1 MNVYLLNDN
10 RIIIMPIYSMEGN
23 IGVGKTTFINMV
35 KQLHKTREIIVLE
48 EPVAE
53 WLSIKNNENKTIL
66 ELFYADQNKYAFSF
80 QMMAYISRI
89 ALLKQTIREHPQ
101 AIIITERSVY
111 TDKHVFA
118 KMLFDE
124 GKIEKVNYEIYNKWF
139 EHFIEDVPI
148 SKIIYLRCTPAIAH
162 SRVIKRN
169 RPGETI
175 TLDYLTK
182 CHTYHEEWIE
192 QSNVPCMILDAN
204 KENTNTNV
212 DNWNKELSTFL
223 NI

>member
-1 MNVYLLNDN
+1 
-10 RIIIMPIYSMEGN
+10 MPIYSMEGN

-162 SRVIKRN
+162 SRVIKRE

-182 CHTYHEEWIE
+182 CHRYHEEWIE
-192 QSNVPCMILDAN
+192 QSTVPYIILDAN

>member
-1 MNVYLLNDN
+1 
-10 RIIIMPIYSMEGN
+10 MPIYSMEGN

>member
-1 MNVYLLNDN
+1 
-10 RIIIMPIYSMEGN
+10 MPIYSMEGN

-35 KQLHKTREIIVLE
+35 KQLHKTRKIIVLE

-192 QSNVPCMILDAN
+192 QSTVPYMILDAN

>member
-1 MNVYLLNDN
+1 M
-10 RIIIMPIYSMEGN
+10 
-23 IGVGKTTFINMV
+23 
-35 KQLHKTREIIVLE
+35 
-48 EPVAE
+48 
-53 WLSIKNNENKTIL
+53 
-66 ELFYADQNKYAFSF
+66 
-80 QMMAYISRI
+80 
-89 ALLKQTIREHPQ
+89 QTIREHPQ

-192 QSNVPCMILDAN
+192 QSTVPYMILDAN

>member
-1 MNVYLLNDN
+1 
-10 RIIIMPIYSMEGN
+10 MPIYSMEGN

-148 SKIIYLRCTPAIAH
+148 SKIIYLRCIPAIAH

-192 QSNVPCMILDAN
+192 QSTVPYIILDAN

-212 DNWNKELSTFL
+212 DNWNKELFTFL

>member
-1 MNVYLLNDN
+1 
-10 RIIIMPIYSMEGN
+10 MPIYSIEGN

-35 KQLHKTREIIVLE
+35 KKLHKTREIIVLE
-48 EPVAE
+48 EPVDE

-111 TDKHVFA
+111 TDRHVFA

-139 EHFIEDVPI
+139 KHFIEDVPI

-192 QSNVPCMILDAN
+192 QSNVPYIILDAN

>member
-1 MNVYLLNDN
+1 
-10 RIIIMPIYSMEGN
+10 MPIYSMEGN

-192 QSNVPCMILDAN
+192 QSTVPYMILDAN

>member
-1 MNVYLLNDN
+1 
-10 RIIIMPIYSMEGN
+10 MPIYSMEGN

-35 KQLHKTREIIVLE
+35 KHLHKTRKIIVLE
-48 EPVAE
+48 EPVDE
-53 WLSIKNNENKTIL
+53 WLSIKNNKNKTIL

-89 ALLKQTIREHPQ
+89 ALLKQTIRENPQ

-148 SKIIYLRCTPAIAH
+148 SKIIYLRCTPTIAH
-162 SRVIKRN
+162 RRVIKRE

-182 CHTYHEEWIE
+182 CHRYHEEWIE
-192 QSNVPCMILDAN
+192 HSNVPCMILDAN

>member
-1 MNVYLLNDN
+1 
-10 RIIIMPIYSMEGN
+10 MPIYSMEGN

-192 QSNVPCMILDAN
+192 LSNVPCIILDAN

>member
-1 MNVYLLNDN
+1 
-10 RIIIMPIYSMEGN
+10 MPIYSMEGN

-89 ALLKQTIREHPQ
+89 ALLKQTIRENPQ

-204 KENTNTNV
+204 KENTNANV